1 MFIVQLQDAQVK
13 WFAILKGHCGRFHL
27 TAPSSTLTTVHDH
40 KTPKVDLEKE
50 GDVGLIIRADMEI
63 HLQLWV
69 ISAGQ
74 IT

>member
-1 MFIVQLQDAQVK
+1 MVCHPQKALWKISP
-13 WFAILKGHCGRFHL
+13 HC
-27 TAPSSTLTTVHDH
+27 PSSTLTTVHDH
-40 KTPKVDLEKE
+40 NTPKVDSEIE
-50 GDVGLIIRADMEI
+50 GNVGLLIGADTEI